1 MLYIEIK
8 KNTLLYYKNSI
19 FHEHTMLRKPAFR
32 VESVILTR
40 TANSFCLKATSKL
53 CICLRYIWF
62 QQCIRSFVYS
72 FTRLFIFSSTHA
84 FIQVIVQTCIHLLH
98 YSIRSIMHVFIHSWI
113 RLSHYSLLAFNQQF
127 VNYVCSFIR
136 SFVHF
141 SFSRAISYGQHT
153 NHLIW
158 GFKLPCYETIP
169 MSKKTTTYF
178 HRNTINKIIL
188 AF

>member
-1 MLYIEIK
+1 
-8 KNTLLYYKNSI
+8 
-19 FHEHTMLRKPAFR
+19 MLRKPAFR

-53 CICLRYIWF
+53 YICLRYIWF

-72 FTRLFIFSSTHA
+72 FTRLFMFSPTHA
-84 FIQVIVQTCIHLLH
+84 FIHVIVQTCIHLLHYSIRSIMHVFIHSWIHLLH

-178 HRNTINKIIL
+178 HRNTIIVEQKIIL